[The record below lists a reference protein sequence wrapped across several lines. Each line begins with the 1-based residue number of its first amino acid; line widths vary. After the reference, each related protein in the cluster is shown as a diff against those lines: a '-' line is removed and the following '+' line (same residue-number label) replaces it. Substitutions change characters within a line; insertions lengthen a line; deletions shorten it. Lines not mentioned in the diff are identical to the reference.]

1 MKASQVNECLDRT
14 YSASGF
20 SISRFLFFLFSFCT
34 RLGDNFYCYGYC
46 LCTVYEQQPHNLTFQ
61 PFFSISVGPVH
72 CSRDSQTSFF
82 SNFFIKN
89 ESHDTIYTFKIILL
103 QCFQFSILSFSKINH
118 IQTDLKCHKTSK
130 VINIL
135 FENAN

>member
-1 MKASQVNECLDRT
+1 MKVSQVNECLDRT
-14 YSASGF
+14 YCASGF
-20 SISRFLFFLFSFCT
+20 SISRFPFFLFSFCT
-34 RLGDNFYCYGYC
+34 RLGDNFHCYGYC
-46 LCTVYEQQPHNLTFQ
+46 LCTVHEQQPHNLTFQ

-72 CSRDSQTSFF
+72 CSRDSQTLLF

-89 ESHDTIYTFKIILL
+89 GSYGIIHTFKIYFIII
-103 QCFQFSILSFSKINH
+103 FSILSFNKISY